1 MTERYGA
8 AMDAYEH
15 LEVVVDGAVA
25 TVRLDR
31 PDVLN
36 ALNLRMGNELLD
48 VLDVLDDDRDVRAV
62 VLTGAGRAF
71 CAGDDL
77 RGLAAPG
84 VRPVLRGDPVEQ
96 YVRGEGRWP
105 LIVARMRSLAKPV
118 LVAINGHAHGA
129 GFNLALAGDLRLMA
143 ASATM
148 AVPFVKRGLATGTSL
163 LQQYVG
169 VGKAMEW
176 ALLAPTLGAEECLR
190 WGLVSQVVADD
201 ELVGATAE
209 LAAAL
214 AAGPTRIYGY
224 TKAAVYRGYEE
235 PTVDRAY
242 EHQGLALHLARQTE
256 DFAEGRQAFL
266 DKRPP
271 RFTGR

>member
-1 MTERYGA
+1 
-8 AMDAYEH
+8 MDDLEH
-15 LEVVVDGAVA
+15 LLVDVDGAVA
-25 TVRLDR
+25 TVTLHR

-36 ALNLRMGNELLD
+36 ALNLRMGVELLA
-48 VLDVLDDDRDVRAV
+48 VLDELDADRSVRAV

-77 RGLAAPG
+77 RGLTAPG
-84 VRPVLRGDPVEQ
+84 EPPVLRADPIEQ

-105 LIVARMRSLAKPV
+105 RIVTRMRALGKPV

-143 ASATM
+143 ESATL
-148 AVPFVKRGLATGTSL
+148 AIPFVRRGLATGTSL

-169 VGKAMEW
+169 VGKALEW
-176 ALLAPTLGAEECLR
+176 ALLAPTLSPDEAAR
-190 WGLVSQVVADD
+190 WGLVTRVVAD
-201 ELVGATAE
+201 AE
-209 LAAAL
+209 LAADAAALAHEL

-235 PTVDRAY
+235 AAVDKAY
-242 EHQGLALHLARQTE
+242 EHQGLALHLARQTD
-256 DFAEGRQAFL
+256 DFTEGRTAFL
-266 DKRPP
+266 EKRPA